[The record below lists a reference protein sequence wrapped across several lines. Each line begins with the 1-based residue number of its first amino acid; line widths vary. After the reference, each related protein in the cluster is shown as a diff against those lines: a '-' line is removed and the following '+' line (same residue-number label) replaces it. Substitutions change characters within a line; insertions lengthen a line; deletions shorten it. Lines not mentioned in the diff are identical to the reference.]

1 MVIAINDRLDELVE
15 FKYETILYQFGS
27 EDTYDIFISTI
38 DSTIETYNEN
48 NSNVIQNYR
57 IIENKETLSVVITG
71 LIYY

>member
-1 MVIAINDRLDELVE
+1 MEAKSVAEEN
-15 FKYETILYQFGS
+15 YNNQFGS

-57 IIENKETLSVVITG
+57 IIENKETHSVVITG